1 VVAVRDGYDEY
12 LNYFKKKKFVMQQD
26 EKINPADAD

>member
-1 VVAVRDGYDEY
+1 MAVRDGYEEY
-12 LNYFKKKKFVMQQD
+12 LNYFKQKRFVMQVD